1 MRLIGNGDFSL
12 SRLSRSWSNGDS
24 RKLNETVAPTEESGG
39 ERERERE
46 KEKMRPIYFCLTYLS
61 FSLLDESEIFHSPRS
76 NRSPSCLTNGFDVY
90 CIGCPKINARFEFA
104 AIFALSCWLKKE
116 QFDSWT
122 MYLKNKYLKTLFYI

>member
-1 MRLIGNGDFSL
+1 MEISLFLGFLDRDPTVTLGNWTKPWL
-12 SRLSRSWSNGDS
+12 LP
-24 RKLNETVAPTEESGG
+24 RKVE